1 MSLNK
6 TRKRAIKK
14 AERVLF
20 YHEEENLYREWILN
34 CVAPANIV

>member
-14 AERVLF
+14 AEMKIFR
-20 YHEEENLYREWILN
+20 HEEYELYREWILN